1 MKILRSTLAL
11 VLLCATSLSLVAQ
24 QKERVLPVITTGK
37 DATWYAQQ
45 YELWDKEVKQHPKSE
60 DAWRNLFTADFYLN
74 NWFTEERPPLDSV
87 NVVLQRMEQ
96 AIPGSFTYNYCVYKN
111 YMDGTSEHAE
121 RALQLMPRDADL
133 ITVDCL
139 LAYLWRTGADA
150 DKGRRGAQFTAC
162 AKKLYEG
169 HYYPEYALRYND
181 NQLLGLPENAI
192 FLGNGDLEVLP
203 KIVLQR
209 AMNLHQG
216 KTVVPSVFLYDERFR
231 DSLCSQLRIQPF
243 RVNGESV
250 DFDHFPFYFL
260 DFIKYVSAETG
271 RPIYFG
277 PSVKYLEY
285 FVVEEQLELLKSCLY
300 SEGLVQKYSPEPYDN
315 TEASLRAIEKY
326 KLDFF
331 TDPNYTPKDEW
342 EGSKNMQLHYMELL
356 YPYIQVYKDLGNMER
371 AEWLRRTLRASITN
385 TNLDEDAKNYFLPY
399 LDDSEP

>member
-37 DATWYAQQ
+37 DSTWYAQQ

-60 DAWRNLFTADFYLN
+60 DAWRNLFTAEFYLN

-87 NVVLQRMEQ
+87 TVVLQRMEQ

-260 DFIKYVSAETG
+260 DFIKYVSDETG

-300 SEGLVQKYSPEPYDN
+300 SEGLVQKYSPDPYDN

-326 KLDFF
+326 QLDFF
-331 TDPNYTPKDEW
+331 IDPNYTPKDEW
-342 EGSKNMQLHYMELL
+342 EGSKNMQLHYVELL

-385 TNLDEDAKNYFLPY
+385 TNLDEDAKNYYLPY
-399 LDDSEP
+399 LDDVEP